1 MYCYSIYTI
10 DIWSILT
17 INNPALIYMCYLC
30 FYHTLILQLRD
41 LRVGQ

>member
-10 DIWSILT
+10 DTWSILT
-17 INNPALIYMCYLC
+17 INNSALIYMCYLY
-30 FYHTLILQLRD
+30 FYHISILQLRD